1 MATLEELHTAI
12 SQSID
17 KLGDTIQV
25 AQHAH
30 NTADELRGSYQ
41 NMSDTNRAEGAGIV
55 VDRLD
60 EAGQALQEAER
71 KFNDAM
77 TAYGALTN

>member
-1 MATLEELHTAI
+1 MATLNELHDAI
-12 SQSID
+12 TQSRD
-17 KLGDTIQV
+17 RLGDTIQG

-30 NTADELRGSYQ
+30 NTAEEIRGFYQ
-41 NMSDTNRAEGAGIV
+41 EMSDSNRAEGAGIV

-60 EAGQALQEAER
+60 EAGQALKEAEL